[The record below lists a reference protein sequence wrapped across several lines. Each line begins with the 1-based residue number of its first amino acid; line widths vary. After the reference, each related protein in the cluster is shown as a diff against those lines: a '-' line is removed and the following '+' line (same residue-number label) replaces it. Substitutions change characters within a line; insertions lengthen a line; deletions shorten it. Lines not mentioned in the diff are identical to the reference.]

1 MLRHTILEPVLYND
15 SDWLELVK
23 NKVLKLTY
31 IYKNMNETEN
41 IKMTK
46 KIKLYVLNNNMY
58 YV

>member
-15 SDWLELVK
+15 SDWSELVK